1 MDPKTRWDSVFSEGK
16 DFTTFN
22 DIFIDRLLLPKLDKK
37 PNPVLL
43 DIGCGTGDVLKKML
57 ARGYAAFG
65 VDVSSVAVEAARR
78 RTGLSDTEVVSGD
91 IEQGIL
97 MRFRGESFDLIIIKL
112 VIAFVSD
119 KQKMLESAKEL
130 LSPTGKVL
138 IITPLVYD
146 NIEYSNPRTK
156 NIAVNEKEFSPLLA
170 SVFKHIEMIHQDFLD
185 DNGVLGYY
193 LCS

>member
-22 DIFIDRLLLPKLDKK
+22 DIFIDRLLLPKLGKK
-37 PNPVLL
+37 KNPVLL
-43 DIGCGTGDVLKKML
+43 DIGCGTGDVLKKMM
-57 ARGYAAFG
+57 ARGYSAYG
-65 VDVSSVAVEAARR
+65 VDASSVAVEAAKK
-78 RTGLSDTEVVSGD
+78 RTGLSDTEVVLGD

-97 MRFRGESFDLIIIKL
+97 ERFRGKSFDLIVIKL
-112 VIAFVSD
+112 VIAFVGD
-119 KQKMLESAKEL
+119 KRKTLESAKGL

-138 IITPLVYD
+138 IITPLIYE

-156 NIAVNEKEFSPLLA
+156 NIAVKEEEFSPLLA
-170 SVFKHIEMIHQDFLD
+170 SVFEQVEMIHQDFLD